1 MLQSFPPLSPLLL
14 PNSGH
19 RLVDN
24 YHDMYLGPIAL
35 SSETYFIS
43 QQENKDTGGGGD
55 GAQYFIG
62 LHFDE
67 IASGC
72 PMNFG
77 LAAPRERTTACRRCT
92 RNFFN
97 TYFSSSKIHISLF
110 SFCTFLGFRSPYFS
124 LSFGR
129 IFLCFRD
136 FYAFHS
142 SCTDYDLHDLRGR
155 LELNQPSLQSSRS
168 LQSFPLSL
176 STLSS
181 SCGLSLRIFFQFLER
196 LGIVRQSW
204 KE

>member
-1 MLQSFPPLSPLLL
+1 MYFFTFIYIV
-14 PNSGH
+14 NCGVSGEIYTAGKNFT
-19 RLVDN
+19 LAPAVTAWTN
-24 YHDMYLGPIAL
+24 LTSAMIL
-35 SSETYFIS
+35 SSETYFTS
-43 QQENKDTGGGGD
+43 QPENKDNGGGGD

-72 PMNFG
+72 PLNFG

-97 TYFSSSKIHISLF
+97 AYFSGLKIRIPLF
-110 SFCTFLGFRSPYFS
+110 SFCTFLGFRYPYFS

-155 LELNQPSLQSSRS
+155 LELNISHL
-168 LQSFPLSL
+168 
-176 STLSS
+176 
-181 SCGLSLRIFFQFLER
+181 CNH
-196 LGIVRQSW
+196 LGRCNRFHYLYQHCLHLVGYH
-204 KE
+204 